1 MEKRTSPN
9 RASAGVSAPRRNPN
23 PNPNHAVPQLN
34 CELCRDRKV
43 RCDKLDPCTN
53 CVSAGAVCVPVHR
66 LRLRRG
72 RHAHRSSAPVDDD
85 LKRRIRRLEALI
97 SDAGPVGAGSGRVGL
112 SGADSDPRRIAS
124 VLPGVTYSD
133 PEASNWPEKRALL
146 VQRPDH
152 FWADLAEEIH
162 GLRDVIES
170 APNEAEDD
178 SAQTPEPAQLG
189 SVHRGISI
197 LGLSGSSNPD
207 FIPRNFDYAHP
218 AVSHNR
224 AIASQLCQVYL
235 QQVDPII
242 KILHR
247 PSLKKL
253 MLQGGGYLGYP
264 DGHAS
269 VEALSSAV
277 MYSAASSMTDNQCQ
291 ATFRTDKSSLMANCR
306 RACEA
311 AIERSGL
318 LTTRDIT
325 VLQAFVLYLLAR
337 RSEERSRAV
346 WTLLAVAVR
355 IAKALSLYL
364 DPEQVGRHETFFAQ
378 QMRKRL
384 WLTICLMD
392 VQASFGLAS
401 QPLIALKEA
410 MTSSEPPSHINDSDF
425 DLTTTHPIPDR
436 EGLTD
441 TTFAIITYKLQ
452 LLGRLTNFGADEEK
466 SCCCSGDG
474 AESDMAARQQH
485 VQRFEQQ
492 VLQLLHLCDP
502 ESSPYAWF
510 TLHSAQC
517 FAAGARACVLRPLQ
531 RLREGARPP
540 PARVGG
546 DTELLQLGARVLEKA
561 MLVHTDPRGEGFRWY
576 VTIPW
581 HALAI
586 TVAECYICADAELV
600 RRVWP
605 TVETSYRLHEGVIAR
620 LRGGRLRGP
629 LGKLMD
635 RTREKLGP
643 ILHDSDDARGNP
655 SFGIA
660 DSSAEISVT
669 PVSGSGTGLGEG
681 LADTLRETSISP
693 ASPDPALGAAYMP
706 STPLL
711 PQPSL
716 ASTSSPSFGD
726 QPLLAAS
733 LSPGGPASANDELDQ
748 SWGLWEEFVSDISFD
763 DFTSPDMFFGENN
776 MNGS

>member
-1 MEKRTSPN
+1 M
-9 RASAGVSAPRRNPN
+9 
-23 PNPNHAVPQLN
+23 
-34 CELCRDRKV
+34 
-43 RCDKLDPCTN
+43 
-53 CVSAGAVCVPVHR
+53 
-66 LRLRRG
+66 
-72 RHAHRSSAPVDDD
+72 
-85 LKRRIRRLEALI
+85 
-97 SDAGPVGAGSGRVGL
+97 
-112 SGADSDPRRIAS
+112 
-124 VLPGVTYSD
+124 
-133 PEASNWPEKRALL
+133 
-146 VQRPDH
+146 
-152 FWADLAEEIH
+152 
-162 GLRDVIES
+162 
-170 APNEAEDD
+170 
-178 SAQTPEPAQLG
+178 
-189 SVHRGISI
+189 
-197 LGLSGSSNPD
+197 
-207 FIPRNFDYAHP
+207 
-218 AVSHNR
+218 
-224 AIASQLCQVYL
+224 
-235 QQVDPII
+235 
-242 KILHR
+242 
-247 PSLKKL
+247 
-253 MLQGGGYLGYP
+253 
-264 DGHAS
+264 
-269 VEALSSAV
+269 
-277 MYSAASSMTDNQCQ
+277 
-291 ATFRTDKSSLMANCR
+291 
-306 RACEA
+306 
-311 AIERSGL
+311 
-318 LTTRDIT
+318 
-325 VLQAFVLYLLAR
+325 
-337 RSEERSRAV
+337 

-364 DPEQVGRHETFFAQ
+364 DPEKVGRRETFFAQ

-410 MTSSEPPSHINDSDF
+410 TISSEPPSHINDSDF
-425 DLTTTHPIPDR
+425 DPTTTHSVPDR

-441 TTFAIITYKLQ
+441 TTFAIVTYKLQ
-452 LLGRLTNFGADEEK
+452 LLGRLTNFGADEDK
-466 SCCCSGDG
+466 GSSSSSSNGVNSAG
-474 AESDMAARQQH
+474 SDMAARQQH

-540 PARVGG
+540 APRVGG
-546 DTELLQLGARVLEKA
+546 DTELLRLGARVLEKA

-643 ILHDSDDARGNP
+643 ILHDGDAARGNP
-655 SFGIA
+655 GFGIV
-660 DSSAEISVT
+660 DSSAEVSLT
-669 PVSGSGTGLGEG
+669 PVSGPGTGLGED
-681 LADTLRETSISP
+681 LADSLREASISP
-693 ASPDPALGAAYMP
+693 ASPDPAPGAAYMP

-711 PQPSL
+711 PQLSL
-716 ASTSSPSFGD
+716 ASTSSSFGN

-748 SWGLWEEFVSDISFD
+748 SWGIWEEFVSDISFD
-763 DFTSPDMFFGENN
+763 DFTSPDMFFDENN